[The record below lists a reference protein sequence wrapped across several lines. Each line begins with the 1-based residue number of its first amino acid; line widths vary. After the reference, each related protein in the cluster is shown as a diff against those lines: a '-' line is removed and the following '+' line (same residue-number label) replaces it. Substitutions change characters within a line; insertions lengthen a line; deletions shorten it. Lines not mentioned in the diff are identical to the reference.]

1 MYGAN
6 DMKYHEA
13 KWIINEVES
22 LIEEYESNT
31 AAGIARY
38 RGVIP
43 DDNIYPATLNR
54 MTFDEVAEIV
64 NSHYGV
70 YQENDVITDRIG
82 IPCLITHI
90 DCSDAETLH
99 EVKYHVLYQGGI
111 TNVLYIDDIVAKL
124 GSVYDAIGDV
134 NKILGDYFDDEM
146 DRITKESNERI

>member
-1 MYGAN
+1 
-6 DMKYHEA
+6 MKYREA

-22 LIEEYESNT
+22 LIEAYESNT
-31 AAGIARY
+31 SAGIARY

-43 DDNIYPATLNR
+43 DDNIYPTTLNR
-54 MTFDEVAEIV
+54 MTLDEVAEIV

-99 EVKYHVLYQGGI
+99 EVKYHVLYKGGI

-146 DRITKESNERI
+146 EKISNYAN

>member
-1 MYGAN
+1 
-6 DMKYHEA
+6 MKYREA

-22 LIEEYESNT
+22 LIEAYESNT
-31 AAGIARY
+31 SAGIARY

-43 DDNIYPATLNR
+43 DDNIYPTTLNR
-54 MTFDEVAEIV
+54 MTLDEVAEIV

-146 DRITKESNERI
+146 EKISNYAN

>member
-6 DMKYHEA
+6 NMKYREA

-22 LIEEYESNT
+22 LIEAYESNT
-31 AAGIARY
+31 SAGIARY

-43 DDNIYPATLNR
+43 DDNIYPTTLNR
-54 MTFDEVAEIV
+54 MTLDEVTEIV
-64 NSHYGV
+64 NSHYGI

-146 DRITKESNERI
+146 EKISNYAN

>member
-1 MYGAN
+1 
-6 DMKYHEA
+6 MKYREA

-22 LIEEYESNT
+22 LIEAYESNT
-31 AAGIARY
+31 SAGIARY

-43 DDNIYPATLNR
+43 DDNIYPTTLNR
-54 MTFDEVAEIV
+54 MTLDEVAEIV

-82 IPCLITHI
+82 IPCIITHI

-146 DRITKESNERI
+146 EKISNYAN

>member
-6 DMKYHEA
+6 DMKYREA

-22 LIEEYESNT
+22 LIEAYESNT

-43 DDNIYPATLNR
+43 DDNIYPTTLNR

-90 DCSDAETLH
+90 DCGDAETLH

-146 DRITKESNERI
+146 EKISSYAN

>member
-6 DMKYHEA
+6 NMKYREA

-22 LIEEYESNT
+22 LIEAYESNT
-31 AAGIARY
+31 AVGMARY

-43 DDNIYPATLNR
+43 DDNIYPTTLNR

-146 DRITKESNERI
+146 EKISNYAN

>member
-1 MYGAN
+1 
-6 DMKYHEA
+6 MKYCEA

-22 LIEEYESNT
+22 LIEAYESNT
-31 AAGIARY
+31 SDGIARY

-43 DDNIYPATLNR
+43 DDNIYPITLNR

-70 YQENDVITDRIG
+70 YQENDVIADRIG

-90 DCSDAETLH
+90 DYSDAETLH
-99 EVKYHVLYQGGI
+99 EVEYHVLYRGGI

-124 GSVYDAIGDV
+124 GSIYDAIGDV

-146 DRITKESNERI
+146 KKI